1 MVLRLRPTF
10 TKSAWFRKTN
20 TRDGHAKKKILRN
33 PVAME
38 RLPRLPH
45 SVFGFRLQSVVTW
58 SADDEAAAL
67 AVLGAKRDDTDPT
80 ESLDR
85 VEPHTH
91 LQVPIPEGDEEV
103 SLETCLE
110 RWSLPKPLDS
120 PYKMASGVRVNAEQ
134 RLRFT
139 PHAPYVI
146 VQLIRNLRVMETVVG
161 EDGKPRQEF
170 HQKKNEKHVHFRDKI
185 SGTVLRLLAVVVHTG
200 RDFSSGHYVCYARR
214 KDSWM
219 LYNDSSVTPVEE

>member
-1 MVLRLRPTF
+1 
-10 TKSAWFRKTN
+10 
-20 TRDGHAKKKILRN
+20 
-33 PVAME
+33 
-38 RLPRLPH
+38 
-45 SVFGFRLQSVVTW
+45 
-58 SADDEAAAL
+58 
-67 AVLGAKRDDTDPT
+67 
-80 ESLDR
+80 
-85 VEPHTH
+85 
-91 LQVPIPEGDEEV
+91 
-103 SLETCLE
+103 
-110 RWSLPKPLDS
+110 
-120 PYKMASGVRVNAEQ
+120 MASGVRVNAEQ